1 MEGNFDFI
9 LSPMPQWA
17 KVMLLSIVFFLFFC
31 ILGDLYRK
39 IQTKIIENP
48 EKALAYAKKIIG
60 KGDLA
65 VVSGSIYLV
74 GEVVPQIGES

>member
-39 IQTKIIENP
+39 IQTK
-48 EKALAYAKKIIG
+48 KRKRMKM
-60 KGDLA
+60 K
-65 VVSGSIYLV
+65 
-74 GEVVPQIGES
+74 